1 MIIKQNLVKHELI
14 GLTVE
19 IVDSKNKTLI
29 GLKGKVIDERR
40 NIFLIRS
47 KNVEKKVIK
56 DTSTFMFT
64 LPSKKKVKIKG
75 MLLIGAPWDRLK
87 KKLKVKTRWQKK

>member
-1 MIIKQNLVKHELI
+1 MITKQNLVRNELI
-14 GLTVE
+14 GLSVQ

-29 GLKGKVIDERR
+29 GLKGKIIDERK
-40 NIFLIRS
+40 NILLIRS
-47 KNVEKKVIK
+47 KDVEKKVIK

-75 MLLIGAPWDRLK
+75 ELLIGAPWDRLK